1 MRNFIFRLTK
11 RYNSKVY
18 IITAVILLSFY
29 SLPYLLKN
37 SNIILNKSMELAQL
51 DIKLKNVKI
60 LGIENTK
67 PTEVINIVS
76 GLKETSLSNIDLHE
90 ISTQI
95 NNIDWVKK
103 SELRK
108 IYPSTLVVKVYEHNP
123 IAIWFNNGN
132 KFLVDD
138 ESEII
143 KELNPNNFKNL
154 KVIAGLNALE
164 DIPEIISMIRNY
176 PEFEKKIKSL
186 LRVGDRRWTVRL
198 HNGITIHLPE
208 KNVANAI
215 EEIEQLDSKHALLSR
230 YVDIIDMRLPDRIDI
245 MPSGVAMSR
254 SKNII

>member
-11 RYNSKVY
+11 RYNSKAY

-37 SNIILNKSMELAQL
+37 SDIILNKSMELAQL

-95 NNIDWVKK
+95 NNIDWIKK

-108 IYPSTLVVKVYEHNP
+108 SYPSTLVVKVYEHNP

-143 KELNPNNFKNL
+143 KELNPNDFKNL

-164 DIPEIISMIRNY
+164 DIPEIISLIRNY

>member
-1 MRNFIFRLTK
+1 MQNFIFRLTK
-11 RYNSKVY
+11 KYNLKAY
-18 IITAVILLSFY
+18 FITVVIFMSFCF
-29 SLPYLLKN
+29 LPYLLKN
-37 SNIILNKSMELAQL
+37 SVVIINKSMELTQL
-51 DIKLKNVKI
+51 DIKLKNIKI

-67 PTEVINIVS
+67 PTEVINILSV
-76 GLKETSLSNIDLHE
+76 LKETSFYNIDLHE
-90 ISTQI
+90 ISAQI
-95 NNIDWVKK
+95 NNIDWIKK

-138 ESEII
+138 ESQII

-154 KVIAGLNALE
+154 KVIAGPNALE
-164 DIPEIISMIRNY
+164 DIPEVISMIRNY

-208 KNVANAI
+208 TNVANAI

-245 MPSGVAMSR
+245 MPSGVAVSR

>member
-11 RYNSKVY
+11 RYNSKAY

-37 SNIILNKSMELAQL
+37 SDIILNKSMELAQL

-90 ISTQI
+90 ISAQI
-95 NNIDWVKK
+95 NNIDWIKK

-245 MPSGVAMSR
+245 MPSGIAMSR

>member
-11 RYNSKVY
+11 RYNSKAY

-37 SNIILNKSMELAQL
+37 SDIILNKSMELAQL

-76 GLKETSLSNIDLHE
+76 GLKETPLSNIDLHE

>member
-11 RYNSKVY
+11 KYDLKAY

-37 SNIILNKSMELAQL
+37 SDIIFNKSMELTQL

-76 GLKETSLSNIDLHE
+76 GLKETSLPNIDLHE
-90 ISTQI
+90 ISAQI
-95 NNIDWVKK
+95 NNIDWIKK

-138 ESEII
+138 ESQII

-154 KVIAGLNALE
+154 KVIAGPNALE
-164 DIPEIISMIRNY
+164 DIPEVISMIRNY

-208 KNVANAI
+208 KNAANAI
-215 EEIEQLDSKHALLSR
+215 EEIEQLDSKHSLLSR

>member
-11 RYNSKVY
+11 RYNSKAY

-37 SNIILNKSMELAQL
+37 SDIILNKSMELAQL

-95 NNIDWVKK
+95 NNIDWIKK

-108 IYPSTLVVKVYEHNP
+108 IYPSTLVVKVFEHNP

>member
-1 MRNFIFRLTK
+1 M
-11 RYNSKVY
+11 
-18 IITAVILLSFY
+18 
-29 SLPYLLKN
+29 
-37 SNIILNKSMELAQL
+37 
-51 DIKLKNVKI
+51 
-60 LGIENTK
+60 
-67 PTEVINIVS
+67 S

-95 NNIDWVKK
+95 NNIDWIKK

>member
-11 RYNSKVY
+11 RYNSKAY

-37 SNIILNKSMELAQL
+37 SDIILNKSMELAQL

-95 NNIDWVKK
+95 NNIDWIKK

>member
-11 RYNSKVY
+11 RYNSKAY
-18 IITAVILLSFY
+18 IITAVILLTFY

-37 SNIILNKSMELAQL
+37 SDIILSKSMELAQL

-95 NNIDWVKK
+95 NNIDWIKK

>member
-11 RYNSKVY
+11 RYNSKAY

-37 SNIILNKSMELAQL
+37 SDIILNKSMELAQL

-95 NNIDWVKK
+95 NNIDWIKK

-108 IYPSTLVVKVYEHNP
+108 VYPSTLVVKVYEHNP